1 MKITTI
7 GIDLAKNVLQIHGAD
22 ERGKP
27 VVRKQLKRDKV
38 MAFFA
43 NMEPC
48 VIGMEA
54 CGSAHHWAR
63 QLQSLGHEVKLISP
77 QFVKPFVKTNKHDVA
92 DAEAICEAVSR
103 PTMRFVPIK
112 NVEQQAM
119 LSLHRAREG
128 FIGDRTAT
136 ANRIRGLMAEY
147 GLILPQGIGHV
158 RSKVP
163 ELIEDATNELP
174 GMFRRLIDQLL
185 NHLRWLDEQIEII
198 EKEIHAWHRNN
209 VDSQRL
215 EQVPGIGVII
225 ATAMIAMIGDARNF
239 KNGREL
245 AAWIGLVP
253 RQHSTGG
260 KQTLLGISKRGD
272 AYLRKQLIHGAR
284 ALAYHASSKA
294 NPDHWLTQL
303 INRRHM
309 NVAVVAQANK
319 TARIVWSMLA
329 HARDFRPDYASKAP
343 A

>member
-7 GIDLAKNVLQIHGAD
+7 GIDLAKSVLQVHGAD

-27 VVRKQLKRDKV
+27 VLRKQLKRHQV

-54 CGSAHHWAR
+54 CGSSHHWAR

-128 FIGDRTAT
+128 FIADRTAT
-136 ANRIRGLMAEY
+136 ANRIRGLMAEF
-147 GLILPQGIGHV
+147 GLIIPQGIRHV
-158 RSKVP
+158 RSRIP

-185 NHLRWLDEQIEII
+185 SHLRGLDQQIDMI
-198 EKEIHAWHRNN
+198 EKEIHAWHRNHAE
-209 VDSQRL
+209 SQRL
-215 EQVPGIGVII
+215 EQVPGIGVLI

-239 KNGREL
+239 KSGREL

-272 AYLRKQLIHGAR
+272 PYLRKQLIHGAR
-284 ALAYHASSKA
+284 ALVYHAGRKA
-294 NPDHWLTQL
+294 NPDNWLSKLVT
-303 INRRHM
+303 RRNT

-319 TARIVWSMLA
+319 TARIVWAMLA
-329 HARDFRPDYASKAP
+329 HGRDFRPDYASKA
-343 A
+343 AA